1 MNTIDNLAINS
12 IRILSADAIQ
22 KANSGHPG
30 LPLGSAPAAYELW
43 AHHMNH
49 NPANPEWANRDRF
62 ILSGGHGSMLL
73 YSLLHLFGY
82 GLTKEDLMNILLEK
96 LTPLAE
102 KKAIPER
109 SLRDDISVLLN
120 MYVKEKQQNYDP
132 EENKISPFAQL
143 GLLKKDRNNYIKTQ
157 PDKDKLCDDAV
168 LYSLIKFFEKKEVDS
183 IGIDEL
189 LNSPMSPGRILNLK
203 RMALNEYLDHLEG
216 QGYLTVNR
224 TAGLDMVYL
233 KKKIELKEVV
243 SNYYKKH

>member
-1 MNTIDNLAINS
+1 
-12 IRILSADAIQ
+12 
-22 KANSGHPG
+22 
-30 LPLGSAPAAYELW
+30 
-43 AHHMNH
+43 
-49 NPANPEWANRDRF
+49 
-62 ILSGGHGSMLL
+62 
-73 YSLLHLFGY
+73 
-82 GLTKEDLMNILLEK
+82 MNILLEK

-102 KKAIPER
+102 EKAIPER

-132 EENKISPFAQL
+132 EENKISTFAQL

-233 KKKIELKEVV
+233 KKKIGLKEVV
-243 SNYYKKH
+243 SNYYKKHWKKFLKG

>member
-1 MNTIDNLAINS
+1 M
-12 IRILSADAIQ
+12 
-22 KANSGHPG
+22 
-30 LPLGSAPAAYELW
+30 
-43 AHHMNH
+43 
-49 NPANPEWANRDRF
+49 
-62 ILSGGHGSMLL
+62 
-73 YSLLHLFGY
+73 
-82 GLTKEDLMNILLEK
+82 
-96 LTPLAE
+96 
-102 KKAIPER
+102 
-109 SLRDDISVLLN
+109 
-120 MYVKEKQQNYDP
+120 
-132 EENKISPFAQL
+132 